1 MARLDISEAQIE
13 GAFVGNLDLLAKRLK
28 TAHPLKLIAR
38 QFPMK
43 GGDQRLD
50 MLLTCGKRLALVEL
64 KVGVFSDKHLRQTL
78 QYRESLREMQA
89 AEELPMG
96 AIDAYLLVT
105 AVGVPQVHSAA
116 KQGVRVV
123 EYDPLEVMSE
133 YFHRMASLSPF
144 LQIKPKDYGAYSL
157 TRIANIARAM
167 VKGNTSMSAIAAAT
181 SLKKSTVY
189 HILSGAADF
198 GIARKKGEH
207 WFLTDFGDAF
217 VSEQESEGILSHKQT
232 EMVREFVSK
241 HPFHSPTAFGVSAVV
256 ECAFLLARNSYP
268 VDVGDLNN
276 NFRMVGG
283 KTNEWRDNV
292 LDRRTRAFVRF
303 AVELDLLGR
312 IGEKVVITPAG
323 FRFVLMMQLHK
334 GIEMIE
340 GLSFQE
346 DA

>member
-1 MARLDISEAQIE
+1 M
-13 GAFVGNLDLLAKRLK
+13 
-28 TAHPLKLIAR
+28 
-38 QFPMK
+38 
-43 GGDQRLD
+43 
-50 MLLTCGKRLALVEL
+50 
-64 KVGVFSDKHLRQTL
+64 GV
-78 QYRESLREMQA
+78 
-89 AEELPMG
+89 
-96 AIDAYLLVT
+96 IDAYLLVT
-105 AVGVPQVHSAA
+105 AAGSPQINSAA
-116 KQGVRVV
+116 RQGVQVV
-123 EYDPLEVMSE
+123 AYDPLEVMSE
-133 YFHRMASLSPF
+133 YFQRMTSLSRF

-157 TRIANIARAM
+157 TRIANIARTM
-167 VKGNTSMSAIAAAT
+167 VDGNTSMSDIAAAI
-181 SLKKSTVY
+181 SLDKVTVY

-198 GIARKKGEH
+198 GIVRQKGEH

-217 VSEQESEGILSHKQT
+217 VSEQESPGILSHKQT

-268 VDVGDLNN
+268 VDVDDLNK

-283 KTNEWRDNV
+283 KMNEWQDNV
-292 LDRRTRAFVRF
+292 LGRRTRAFVRF
-303 AVELDLLGR
+303 ALELDLLGR
-312 IGEKVVITPAG
+312 IGKKVVITPAG